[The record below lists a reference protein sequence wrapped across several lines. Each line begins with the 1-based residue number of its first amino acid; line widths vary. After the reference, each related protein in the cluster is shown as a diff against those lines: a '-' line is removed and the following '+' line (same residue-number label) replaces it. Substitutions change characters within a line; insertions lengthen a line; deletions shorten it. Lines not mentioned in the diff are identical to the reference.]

1 MVLLQLQLVSMD
13 GLLRELD
20 GSQLP
25 AELEGCSFPY
35 NHSEWIE
42 VRLLLEQFEHSSR
55 HLRQRLMA
63 LVAQLESA
71 PLPLPEEGPCSY
83 SKAALLDLL
92 RSPTFPSDSS
102 VARQLTMAHQAL
114 RPHIEA
120 LPLDRVQQQGFGLLN
135 VLRYGSLSYAGAR
148 VGDPSQPSSSTN
160 SSSSSSTSTSAA
172 SASGVNAN
180 ALFAMAVPS
189 WLTLNADLQRYVP
202 IIEAQLA
209 SLADNRNTLL
219 HRWAARRQ
227 RLEQIYQLRLFE
239 EDSAKVRARA
249 AKLRSIRTPNELTLT
264 WSDVQCSVR

>member
-1 MVLLQLQLVSMD
+1 MD

-25 AELEGCSFPY
+25 AELEGGSFSY

-42 VRLLLEQFEHSSR
+42 VRLLLEQFELSSR
-55 HLRQRLMA
+55 HLRQRLIA
-63 LVAQLESA
+63 LEGQLANA
-71 PLPLPEEGPCSY
+71 PLPLPEEGACSFT
-83 SKAALLDLL
+83 KAALLELL
-92 RSPTFPSDSS
+92 RSPTFPSNSS

-120 LPLDRVQQQGFGLLN
+120 LPLDRVQQQGVALLN
-135 VLRYGSLSYAGAR
+135 VLRFGNLSFAGVRA
-148 VGDPSQPSSSTN
+148 GDPSQPSSSTN
-160 SSSSSSTSTSAA
+160 SSSSSSSA
-172 SASGVNAN
+172 ASGVNAN
-180 ALFAMAVPS
+180 VLFPMAVPS

-209 SLADNRNTLL
+209 SLLEHRNALL

-239 EDSAKVRARA
+239 EDSAKVRVQLGRLNYF
-249 AKLRSIRTPNELTLT
+249 LRIE
-264 WSDVQCSVR
+264 